1 MSDFSAVN
9 GEASLLGQAR
19 QLNIAGLV
27 PFSTVDW
34 PGKIVASV
42 FCQGCPWRCTYC
54 QNYEI
59 LSFKVPGAVPFA
71 DLEEL
76 LGRRQGLLDGVVFSG
91 GEALAQTAVIPA
103 ARWVKAQGFQVGLH
117 AAGAYPSRLQA
128 MLAAGL
134 LDWVGLDIKALPTDY
149 RQVTGVAG
157 ADKAFTCLD
166 AVLASGIDY
175 EVRLTVYPG
184 HPGKVVELARD
195 LAARGVKNFALQQAR
210 ELGASPDFKA
220 EAQGWDSQ
228 VKTWAKEINSLG
240 FEQFSFRPA

>member
-1 MSDFSAVN
+1 MSDFSLPSQP
-9 GEASLLGQAR
+9 SLLGRAR

-42 FCQGCPWRCTYC
+42 SCQGCPWRCVYC
-54 QNYEI
+54 QNCEI
-59 LSFKVPGAVPFA
+59 LDFLVPGAVPFA
-71 DLEEL
+71 ELEEL

-91 GEALAQTAVIPA
+91 GEALAQAAIIPA
-103 ARWVKAQGFQVGLH
+103 ARWVKSQGFQVGLH
-117 AAGAYPSRLQA
+117 AAGAYPTRLQE

-134 LDWVGLDIKALPTDY
+134 LDWVGLDIKALPADY

-157 ADKAFTCLD
+157 AHKAFTCLD
-166 AVLASGIDY
+166 VVLSRGIDY

-184 HPGKVVELARD
+184 HPGKVVDLARD

-210 ELGASPDFKA
+210 ELGASPDFQA
-220 EAQGWDSQ
+220 QAQGWDSQ
-228 VKTWAKEINSLG
+228 VKTWAKEIEDLG
-240 FEQFSFRPA
+240 FEKFSFRPA

>member
-1 MSDFSAVN
+1 MSDFSLPSQP
-9 GEASLLGQAR
+9 SLLGRAR

-42 FCQGCPWRCTYC
+42 FCQGCPWRCVYC
-54 QNYEI
+54 QNCEI
-59 LSFKVPGAVPFA
+59 LDFLVPGLVPFA
-71 DLEEL
+71 ELEEL

-91 GEALAQTAVIPA
+91 GEALAQAALIPA
-103 ARWVKAQGFQVGLH
+103 ARWVKSRGFQVGLH
-117 AAGAYPSRLQA
+117 AAGAYPRRLQE

-134 LDWVGLDIKALPTDY
+134 LDWVGLDIKALPADY

-157 ADKAFTCLD
+157 GDKAFSCLET
-166 AVLASGIDY
+166 LLTSGIDY

-195 LAARGVKNFALQQAR
+195 LFARGVKNFALQQAR

-228 VKTWAKEINSLG
+228 VKTWAKEIDSLG
-240 FEQFSFRPA
+240 FEKFSFRPS

>member
-1 MSDFSAVN
+1 MSDFSTAN
-9 GEASLLGQAR
+9 GEPSLLGQAR

-42 FCQGCPWRCTYC
+42 FCQGCPWRCSYC
-54 QNYEI
+54 QNFEI
-59 LSFKVPGAVPFA
+59 LDFKVPGAVPFGE
-71 DLEEL
+71 LEEL

-91 GEALAQTAVIPA
+91 GEALAQAAVIPA

-117 AAGAYPSRLQA
+117 AAGAYPTRLQA
-128 MLAAGL
+128 MLVAGL
-134 LDWVGLDIKALPTDY
+134 LDWVGLDIKALPADY

-157 ADKAFTCLD
+157 GDKAFACLEML
-166 AVLASGIDY
+166 LASGIDY

-184 HPGKVVELARD
+184 HPGKVLELARD

-210 ELGASPDFKA
+210 ELGTCA
-220 EAQGWDSQ
+220 EFEAQAQGWDSQ
-228 VKTWAKEINSLG
+228 VKTWAEEIDSLG
-240 FEQFSFRPA
+240 FEKFSFRPA

>member
-9 GEASLLGQAR
+9 GEPSLLGQSR

-42 FCQGCPWRCTYC
+42 FCQGCPWRCAYC

-59 LSFKVPGAVPFA
+59 LDFKVPGAVPFA
-71 DLEEL
+71 ELEEL
-76 LGRRQGLLDGVVFSG
+76 LGRRKGLLDGVVFSG
-91 GEALAQTAVIPA
+91 GEALAQAALIPA
-103 ARWVKAQGFQVGLH
+103 ARWVKSQGFQVGLH
-117 AAGAYPSRLQA
+117 AAGAYPTRLQE

-134 LDWVGLDIKALPTDY
+134 LDWVGLDIKALPADY
-149 RQVTGVAG
+149 RQVTGVSG
-157 ADKAFTCLD
+157 ADKAFACLD
-166 AVLASGIDY
+166 AVLASSVDY

-195 LAARGVKNFALQQAR
+195 LATRGVKNFALQQAR
-210 ELGASPDFKA
+210 ELGASPDFQ
-220 EAQGWDSQ
+220 AQARGWDNQ
-228 VKTWAKEINSLG
+228 VKTWAKEIDSLG
-240 FEQFSFRPA
+240 FEEFSFRPA

>member
-1 MSDFSAVN
+1 M
-9 GEASLLGQAR
+9 
-19 QLNIAGLV
+19 
-27 PFSTVDW
+27 
-34 PGKIVASV
+34 
-42 FCQGCPWRCTYC
+42 
-54 QNYEI
+54 
-59 LSFKVPGAVPFA
+59 
-71 DLEEL
+71 
-76 LGRRQGLLDGVVFSG
+76 
-91 GEALAQTAVIPA
+91 IPA

-228 VKTWAKEINSLG
+228 VKTWAKEIDSLG
-240 FEQFSFRPA
+240 FEQFFFPPRLRTLVT

>member
-1 MSDFSAVN
+1 MSDFSLPSQP
-9 GEASLLGQAR
+9 SLLGRAR

-42 FCQGCPWRCTYC
+42 FCQGCPWRCVYC
-54 QNYEI
+54 QNCEI
-59 LSFKVPGAVPFA
+59 LDFLVPGSVPFA
-71 DLEEL
+71 ELEEL
-76 LGRRQGLLDGVVFSG
+76 LGRRRGLLDGVVFSG
-91 GEALAQTAVIPA
+91 GEALAQTAIIPA
-103 ARWVKAQGFQVGLH
+103 ARWVKSQGFQVGLH
-117 AAGAYPSRLQA
+117 AAGAYPRRLQA
-128 MLAAGL
+128 MLAADL
-134 LDWVGLDIKALPTDY
+134 LDWVGLDIKAFPADY

-157 ADKAFTCLD
+157 GDKAFACLD
-166 AVLASGIDY
+166 AVLARGIDY

-195 LAARGVKNFALQQAR
+195 LSARGVKNFALQQAR

-228 VKTWAKEINSLG
+228 VKTWAKEIDSLG
-240 FEQFSFRPA
+240 FEKFSFRPS